1 MIMEH
6 KGTKR
11 LETERLIL
19 RPFTAEDGP
28 AMYKNWTGD
37 PEVTRFLTWPT
48 HPSADVSAQLAAFW
62 AEEAGKPDHY
72 QWAVVLK
79 DLNEPVGSLAV
90 VSHWDDV
97 AKCELGYCL
106 GRAWWGR
113 GLMTEAVKEVIRYL
127 FREVGMNRIEAS
139 YDVHNPA
146 SGPSWK
152 RPACASRAFT
162 ARQGKI
168 TRASSTW
175 QSAPFWPATCN
186 AEETPGTKGTP
197 GC

>member
-1 MIMEH
+1 M
-6 KGTKR
+6 
-11 LETERLIL
+11 
-19 RPFTAEDGP
+19 
-28 AMYKNWTGD
+28 
-37 PEVTRFLTWPT
+37 
-48 HPSADVSAQLAAFW
+48 
-62 AEEAGKPDHY
+62 
-72 QWAVVLK
+72 LK

-146 SGPSWK
+146 SGRVMEK
-152 RPACASRAFT
+152 AGMRFEGIHRQAGKNNQGIVDVAVCA
-162 ARQGKI
+162 I
-168 TRASSTW
+168 LASDL
-175 QSAPFWPATCN
+175 
-186 AEETPGTKGTP
+186 
-197 GC
+197 

>member
-127 FREVGMNRIEAS
+127 FREVGMNRIDAEVTR
-139 YDVHNPA
+139 DL
-146 SGPSWK
+146 SGTDDEVITK
-152 RPACASRAFT
+152 T
-162 ARQGKI
+162 TYTDKI
-168 TRASSTW
+168 LDLLEDGVTYYVRVAALSTNTSGRYNFSESF
-175 QSAPFWPATCN
+175 QLDM
-186 AEETPGTKGTP
+186 
-197 GC
+197 

>member
-90 VSHWDDV
+90 VSHRDDV

-146 SGPSWK
+146 SGRVMEK
-152 RPACASRAFT
+152 AGMRFEGIHRQAGKNNQGIVDVAVCA
-162 ARQGKI
+162 I
-168 TRASSTW
+168 LASDL
-175 QSAPFWPATCN
+175 
-186 AEETPGTKGTP
+186 
-197 GC
+197 